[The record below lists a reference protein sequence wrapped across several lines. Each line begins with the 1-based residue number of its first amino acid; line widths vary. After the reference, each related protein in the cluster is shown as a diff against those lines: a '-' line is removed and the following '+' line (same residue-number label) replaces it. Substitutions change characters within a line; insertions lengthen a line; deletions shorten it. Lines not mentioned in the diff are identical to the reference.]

1 MHILLRIWWLSRTVD
16 DVRGMTQ
23 ESICFH
29 IVAPSSQQMASNR
42 KRDLHVHDSEI
53 DPNLAF
59 KKILIHLEKYTR
71 TVILGFFPP
80 KVMDLWVA
88 FTFFFVLYFQ
98 NFLNKSVEVYYSE
111 KKNLIGGG
119 ERGRVQ
125 WKSTTFWKAEAA

>member
-1 MHILLRIWWLSRTVD
+1 MCTTIPILLNFLKAWKN
-16 DVRGMTQ
+16 TQ
-23 ESICFH
+23 NARS
-29 IVAPSSQQMASNR
+29 
-42 KRDLHVHDSEI
+42 

-98 NFLNKSVEVYYSE
+98 NFLNKSV
-111 KKNLIGGG
+111 
-119 ERGRVQ
+119 
-125 WKSTTFWKAEAA
+125 